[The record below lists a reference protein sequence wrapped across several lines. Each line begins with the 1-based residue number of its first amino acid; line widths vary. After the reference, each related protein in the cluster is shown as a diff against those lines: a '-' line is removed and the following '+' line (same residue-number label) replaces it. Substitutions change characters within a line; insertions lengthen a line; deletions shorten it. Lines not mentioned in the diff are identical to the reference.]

1 LRIDKNLK
9 NNKIELLCY
18 LRNRASE
25 SAELVKK
32 SFSESE
38 YKKRAKK
45 INQYVQESAKKV
57 EVQLIQLARNELWT
71 NQELLDN
78 LLLVRYC
85 EYIVML
91 ESRNQMWSY
100 EYMSFARRIGE
111 IWEPFCKII
120 YEYPINSLTLFTPP
134 TFSEIKQLLTSE
146 IENHINEL
154 SINIEKKNELK
165 KYYKKVWSFVTSG
178 EVKLELDLHFNF
190 EHTNYNIDMKSSF
203 NSNEKGN
210 TNRLLLVGS
219 IYKSLEEN
227 YQNLLFVR
235 AKEIDNNHY
244 LQTLKNSGIW
254 EVYTGED
261 TYDKMYETTGFD
273 IKSWINENINW
284 QNDINSEFYTHLE
297 NHNLLGYLEW

>member
-1 LRIDKNLK
+1 LTININLQ
-9 NNKIELLCY
+9 NNKVELLRY
-18 LRNRASE
+18 LRERSQE
-25 SAELVKK
+25 SAGLVRRT
-32 SFSESE
+32 FSETE
-38 YKKRAKK
+38 YKKRANK
-45 INQYVQESAKKV
+45 INKDVQESAKKI
-57 EVQLIQLARNELWT
+57 EAQLIQLAQNEQWS
-71 NQELLDN
+71 NEELLNN

-91 ESRNQMWSY
+91 ESRNEMWPY

-120 YEYPINSLTLFTPP
+120 YEYPVNNLTLFTPP
-134 TFSEIKQLLTSE
+134 TFSSVKQLLTSE
-146 IENHINEL
+146 IEDYIDALPIDNE
-154 SINIEKKNELK
+154 SRAELK
-165 KYYKKVWSFVTSG
+165 EYYKKVWSFVTSG

-190 EHTNYNIDMKSSF
+190 DNIKYNIDMKSSF

-235 AKEIDNNHY
+235 AEEANNNHY

-254 EVYTGED
+254 EVYTGES
-261 TYDKMYETTGFD
+261 TYAKMYETTGFD
-273 IKSWINENINW
+273 IKTWINENINW
-284 QNDINSEFYTHLE
+284 QEDINEGFYEHLN
-297 NHNLLGYLEW
+297 NHELLGYLEW